1 MKPNYSKEG
10 VTIFTVIGK
19 SDPYKR
25 LPSSKV
31 ILVFKVAQDTS
42 KNPRTIDVVCW
53 EFQEFVPPHALTAE
67 GFVAASVATK
77 NALLSFVY
85 GGLYEF
91 DVKFKRNE
99 YKNPILTYQKD
110 IKVVKV

>member
-1 MKPNYSKEG
+1 
-10 VTIFTVIGK
+10 VTSFTVIGK
-19 SDPYKR
+19 SDPYKG
-25 LPSSKV
+25 LPSWKV
-31 ILVFKVAQDTS
+31 ILVFKVAEDTS

-67 GFVAASVATK
+67 GFVAASVAK
-77 NALLSFVY
+77 MDAFLSSVY

-99 YKNPILTYQKD
+99 YKDLILTYHKD
-110 IKVVKV
+110 SKVEV

>member
-10 VTIFTVIGK
+10 VTSFTVIGK
-19 SDPYKR
+19 NDPYKR
-25 LPSSKV
+25 LPRWKV
-31 ILVFKVAQDTS
+31 IFVFKVTEDTS
-42 KNPRTIDVVCW
+42 KNPRTTDVVCW

-67 GFVAASVATK
+67 GFVAASVSKK
-77 NALLSFVY
+77 NALLSSVY

-99 YKNPILTYQKD
+99 YKDPILTYQKD
-110 IKVVKV
+110 SKVEV